1 MNSDTKLNLDYIRF
15 TTKVKG
21 SENGNLN
28 IFMFMTNV
36 QTPPAD
42 EDCVIRSRALEQAC
56 GWDCFVKPL
65 FKRTDGTFKVSL
77 SFFVADKLVFF

>member
-56 GWDCFVKPL
+56 G
-65 FKRTDGTFKVSL
+65 
-77 SFFVADKLVFF
+77 